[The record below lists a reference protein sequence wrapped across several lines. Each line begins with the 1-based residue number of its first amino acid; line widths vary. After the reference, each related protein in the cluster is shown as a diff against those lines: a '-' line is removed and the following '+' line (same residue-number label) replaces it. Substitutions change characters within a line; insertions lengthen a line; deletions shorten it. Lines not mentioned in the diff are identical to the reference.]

1 MRIGMILDH
10 IYPTD
15 PRVKNEAESLLESGF
30 EVYLFCLSFKRILL
44 KMK

>member
-15 PRVKNEAESLLESGF
+15 RVKNEAESLIESGLRSIYF
-30 EVYLFCLSFKRILL
+30 VCLLKILL
-44 KMK
+44 RMK